1 MATHK
6 RYKDEESI
14 KKFFIES
21 TTYGEGYVQNMIPSY
36 KTTKAQ
42 KIFATKPEGSFI
54 GKTNMPKPK
63 TLYYVYFDMN
73 TDFFETLSEHDTF
86 IKTLYNNRNGLDNLK
101 KLTFE
106 ITKLVKEYNKPNIT
120 METSTINEYNRKR
133 IIYKNIKYNDVKIKF
148 YDVRD
153 NVVQRVFLSYLRGI
167 NSDLSFNQYDDRSTK
182 WMKEISTNTYQE
194 NIDYGLTINSNKK
207 LFNNISF
214 CEYFQDTLTVYTI
227 KNPKITNISF
237 GESKMGDFTSNDIE
251 VTFQYESITNDL
263 YANVTLNTDSDKKID
278 FKVNDTIG
286 IPFGGNYKY
295 YAYFLQLRP
304 VDSEKIK
311 NGLYTEGHK
320 EYEKY
325 SDKLSSSNIL
335 IKDRERNTD
344 PSKNVYKVE
353 MYKIN
358 KRSNKMRGELF
369 RDTWSIFKSYLNK
382 DVDFSWNTLKNQA
395 LDTAR
400 KYGFA
405 EEANALSQAELS
417 LKLIKGKSFK
427 ENIKYGINAIG
438 DPTTFIGKTE
448 KSFKGMSNNIIS
460 KIGGWF
466 D

>member
-6 RYKDEESI
+6 RYIDEKSI
-14 KKFFIES
+14 EH
-21 TTYGEGYVQNMIPSY
+21 TTYGENHVQNMIPSY

-42 KIFATKPEGSFI
+42 KIFATKPEGLFI

-73 TDFFETLSEHDTF
+73 TDFFKTLSEHDTF
-86 IKTLYNNRNGLDNLK
+86 IKTLYDNGLDNLK

-120 METSTINEYNRKR
+120 METSAINEYNRKR

-153 NVVQRVFLSYLRGI
+153 NIVQRVFLSYLRGI
-167 NSDLSFNQYDDRSTK
+167 NSDLSFNQHDDRSTK

-263 YANVTLNTDSDKKID
+263 HTNLSKGTNLNEK
-278 FKVNDTIG
+278 DTIG
-286 IPFGGNYKY
+286 VPFSNENYVN

-304 VDSEKIK
+304 VNRQDVEK
-311 NGLYTEGHK
+311 GLYTEGHK
-320 EYEKY
+320 EYIKY
-325 SDKLSSSNIL
+325 SDNLSSSNIL

-369 RDTWSIFKSYLNK
+369 RDAWSIFKSYLNK

-448 KSFKGMSNNIIS
+448 KSFTGMSNNMIS